1 MSKEESNV
9 TKYKLLN
16 SKEILKEF
24 EELFTQEKNNDSD
37 CISLYDITNL
47 IKEYRNNYDD
57 IIDRY
62 QDYFDCILEDEE
74 SYFFNTTVY
83 GFDYVNNQLSIGVQL
98 ALNHYKIVLAKKND
112 DLYVV
117 ESELTDYQEVLYH
130 IGKGLSELYDELI
143 KFSDF
148 EKQDVNN
155 IKALNSNFFVD
166 ISFAGVDIYAG
177 SQSYSFSRDFILSS
191 PSYTDEDEY
200 EYKYKYKCNSTEV
213 LTALK
218 GKEDKIF
225 KRIFVKIDDC
235 PEWSKKLLY
244 QMRQEQIFK
253 EQEEQ
258 KIRVKKRTPW
268 DEVKKLVGAWLK

>member
-1 MSKEESNV
+1 M
-9 TKYKLLN
+9 
-16 SKEILKEF
+16 
-24 EELFTQEKNNDSD
+24 
-37 CISLYDITNL
+37 
-47 IKEYRNNYDD
+47 
-57 IIDRY
+57 
-62 QDYFDCILEDEE
+62 
-74 SYFFNTTVY
+74 
-83 GFDYVNNQLSIGVQL
+83 NNQLSIGVHL
-98 ALNHYKIVLAKKND
+98 TLNDYKIVLAKKND

-117 ESELTDYQEVLYH
+117 ESEFTDYQEVLYH

-148 EKQDVNN
+148 EKQSVNN

-177 SQSYSFSRDFILSS
+177 SQSYSFSKDFILSS
-191 PSYTDEDEY
+191 TFYTDEYEDED

-218 GKEDKIF
+218 GNEDKIF

-258 KIRVKKRTPW
+258 KIRVKKRNSPW
-268 DEVKKLVGAWLK
+268 DGVRKFVGALLK